1 MIRKNQVQ
9 RDVVVKASS
18 FCIYFKGICKF
29 TELTTNKKL
38 FYFIG
43 NLDQII
49 SCPKYKIGFQSK
61 SVMLI

>member
-9 RDVVVKASS
+9 RDVVVKAIS

-38 FYFIG
+38 FYFRG

-49 SCPKYKIGFQSK
+49 S
-61 SVMLI
+61 